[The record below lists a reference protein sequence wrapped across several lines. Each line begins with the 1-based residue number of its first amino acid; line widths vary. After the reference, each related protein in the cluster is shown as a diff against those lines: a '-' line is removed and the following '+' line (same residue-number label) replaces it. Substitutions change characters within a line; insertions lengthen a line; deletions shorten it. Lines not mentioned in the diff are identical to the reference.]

1 MASTFFGLTI
11 ASSGLRAANAALNT
25 TGNNISN
32 VQTVGYSRQEV
43 QTEAANALRVFAT
56 YGCAGAGV
64 ETLAIER
71 VRDLFYDQKYW
82 ANETKLGEYDAK
94 VYYCKMIEEYLKDD
108 NKTGFKTLFDKMSD
122 TLQEITKNASSTETK
137 AQFLGAAK
145 ALTDYFNNMYGD
157 LRDLQSDVNDEIK
170 IRADQINSIAQDL
183 ATVNKQINTI
193 ELTGSIANE
202 LRDKRDLLLDEL
214 STLVDVKTQEFPM
227 LDQEGNPT
235 AAHRFVVKIAGGQT
249 LVDMDQYRTLN
260 CVARKEEEKVNQT
273 DVDGLYDIM
282 WNDGVEFS
290 LYNASMGG
298 ELRGLIEMRDG
309 NNGEYFKGTATN
321 VAFHK
326 SISTVT
332 IKTTEAHLQ
341 SMTKCNLSDTGG
353 VINIGNQLYYYTG
366 WKYNGN
372 GEYTFTIDN
381 EKSDMPLTQEKTW
394 TDVSIGGAI
403 DYQGVP
409 YYLKQ
414 MNEWVRDFTKKV
426 NDIFKEGLTAEDPP
440 KKADILFTANY
451 VRKDGQY
458 KQSELD
464 MSAPNGENT
473 GYYDITAGNIT
484 LWDAVMKNPDLLG
497 TRKDI
502 DEDSGVGTKPPEGD
516 GVDEIEG
523 KEQCEQV
530 WAVISML
537 TDKNQFS
544 FRGRDAGGFLEC
556 VLSDATLNA
565 SNAETFYK
573 TYYSLETNIDN
584 QRTSISGVDED
595 EEAMNLVKYENAY
608 TLASK
613 MINVLTEV
621 YDRLIL
627 QTGV

>member
-71 VRDLFYDQKYW
+71 ERDLFYDQKYW

-108 NKTGFKTLFDKMSD
+108 NKTGFKTLFNKMSD

-214 STLVDVKTQEFPM
+214 STLVDVKTQEFPI

-458 KQSELD
+458 TQSELD